1 MRWVRPTKPWR
12 FDGTGKK
19 DNANG
24 GKGGGG
30 ECLDDRILTFTG
42 AAPPVLRPVNTDVLK
57 SARPRAAAAA
67 AAAARA
73 RHGHFRSAPF
83 SSRPRQSVVWP
94 STGAA
99 PHSTCTLA
107 RHDHHR
113 KTCPH
118 TYPRQGWGLG
128 AHDLAGRVREELSG
142 GRAWRS
148 HTAAGLEHRP
158 ADFTTATRRTHF
170 ARRSLLCCM
179 RAAMRVLTR
188 PLCARARPTGN
199 HRTSS
204 PLGSRQRR
212 RGTLSRRHV

>member
-1 MRWVRPTKPWR
+1 MWLARR
-12 FDGTGKK
+12 
-19 DNANG
+19 
-24 GKGGGG
+24 
-30 ECLDDRILTFTG
+30 
-42 AAPPVLRPVNTDVLK
+42 
-57 SARPRAAAAA
+57 ARPRA
-67 AAAARA
+67 
-73 RHGHFRSAPF
+73 RHLQRSAPF

-170 ARRSLLCCM
+170 ARRSLLCCRRPLLCCM
-179 RAAMRVLTR
+179 RAAIRVLTC
-188 PLCARARPTGN
+188 PLCACTSHRQPSNAKPSWVSATTTGDPQQEARI
-199 HRTSS
+199 RTNL
-204 PLGSRQRR
+204 PLARLPPDRRVRR
-212 RGTLSRRHV
+212 RCSFVSEPAGVCSC